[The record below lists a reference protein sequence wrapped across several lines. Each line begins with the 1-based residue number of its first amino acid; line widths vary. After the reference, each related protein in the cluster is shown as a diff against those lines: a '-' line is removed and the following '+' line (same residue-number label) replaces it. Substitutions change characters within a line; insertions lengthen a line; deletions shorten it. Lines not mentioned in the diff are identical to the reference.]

1 MDYKSTSLLKYNFLF
16 VLINFQGKL
25 PLFIL
30 IAQTEMFPNH
40 RLKGENL

>member
-30 IAQTEMFPNH
+30 VTEPEMVPFH
-40 RLKGENL
+40 RLKAENL